1 MKEKK
6 LIGYQS
12 INEACKVARERAL
25 ENRYHSVSVYIERDG
40 SFTVSPDNTKN
51 SKFYLLVD
59 KSGARF
65 KKQWKRTEFGKREI
79 FVRIN

>member
-6 LIGYQS
+6 LIGHQS
-12 INEACKVARERAL
+12 INEACKIARERAL
-25 ENRYHSVSVYIERDG
+25 EDRYGSVAVYIERDG
-40 SFTVSPDNTKN
+40 SYTIAPDNTKN
-51 SKFYLLVD
+51 SKFHLLVD

-65 KKQWKRTEFGKREI
+65 RKQWKRDAYGKREI